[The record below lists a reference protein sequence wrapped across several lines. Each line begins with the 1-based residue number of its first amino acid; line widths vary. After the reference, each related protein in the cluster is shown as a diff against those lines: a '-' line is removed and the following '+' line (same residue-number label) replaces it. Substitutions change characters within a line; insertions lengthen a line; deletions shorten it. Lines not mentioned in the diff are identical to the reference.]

1 MSERN
6 IGSTDGSGAVSG
18 DRARRPTIAASGV
31 QAKGPALGEP
41 AQFRMVLISFLS
53 AGIGLIA
60 GLIAY
65 LLYNLIGLFTNIV
78 FYHHFVLPLTAP
90 EIIILVRGSSSC
102 H

>member
-1 MSERN
+1 MSEAN
-6 IGSTDGSGAVSG
+6 IGSTDGSGAVS

-31 QAKGPALGEP
+31 QAKGAGLTEP

-78 FYHHFVLPLTAP
+78 FYHRFVFAFNSARNNHLM
-90 EIIILVRGSSSC
+90 RGSSSC
-102 H
+102 Q